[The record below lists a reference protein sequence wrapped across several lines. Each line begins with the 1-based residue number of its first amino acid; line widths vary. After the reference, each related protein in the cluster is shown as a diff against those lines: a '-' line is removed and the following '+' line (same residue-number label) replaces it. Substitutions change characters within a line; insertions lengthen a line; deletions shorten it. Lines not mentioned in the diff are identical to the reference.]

1 MKENKNIDRL
11 FQEKL
16 KDFEAIPDA
25 QTGNKI
31 TSQELHS
38 KKEES
43 FYYSNMVSLCGIV
56 PCLFWVFYYLK
67 IKKV

>member
-25 QTGNKI
+25 QTWNNSLKI
-31 TSQELHS
+31 T
-38 KKEES
+38 
-43 FYYSNMVSLCGIV
+43 
-56 PCLFWVFYYLK
+56 
-67 IKKV
+67 

>member
-25 QTGNKI
+25 QTWNNFSK
-31 TSQELHS
+31 LHS
-38 KKEES
+38 KER
-43 FYYSNMVSLCGIV
+43 IV
-56 PCLFWVFYYLK
+56 LLFQYGFAMRNQPCLFWAFYYLK
-67 IKKV
+67 IKV